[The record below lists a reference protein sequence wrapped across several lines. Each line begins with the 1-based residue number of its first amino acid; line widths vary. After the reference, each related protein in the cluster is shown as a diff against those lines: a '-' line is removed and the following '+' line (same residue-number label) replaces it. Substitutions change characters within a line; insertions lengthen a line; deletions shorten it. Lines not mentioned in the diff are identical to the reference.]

1 VAIPLALGCL
11 LRLRLLD
18 YGAGMVLIP
27 LVAAFSSDTMALFT
41 GMAMGKHK
49 LAPRVSPNKT
59 REGALGGIVGGMVGM
74 VLFRSVFF
82 LVTEVQLHILWCILL
97 GLVGA
102 VMGQLGDLVFSCIK
116 REYGIKDYGRLLPG
130 HGGVLDRFD
139 SVIFAA
145 PAIWMLLRY
154 IPLY

>member
-1 VAIPLALGCL
+1 
-11 LRLRLLD
+11 
-18 YGAGMVLIP
+18 
-27 LVAAFSSDTMALFT
+27 
-41 GMAMGKHK
+41 
-49 LAPRVSPNKT
+49 
-59 REGALGGIVGGMVGM
+59 MVGM
-74 VLFRSVFF
+74 VLFRIVFF

>member
-1 VAIPLALGCL
+1 
-11 LRLRLLD
+11 
-18 YGAGMVLIP
+18 
-27 LVAAFSSDTMALFT
+27 
-41 GMAMGKHK
+41 
-49 LAPRVSPNKT
+49 
-59 REGALGGIVGGMVGM
+59 M
-74 VLFRSVFF
+74 VLFRIIFF

>member
-1 VAIPLALGCL
+1 MSLVRRLFLHSPREYLIALGL
-11 LRLRLLD
+11 GALLTGLRLW
-18 YGAGMVLIP
+18 
-27 LVAAFSSDTMALFT
+27 S
-41 GMAMGKHK
+41 
-49 LAPRVSPNKT
+49 
-59 REGALGGIVGGMVGM
+59 LGGTLPLFWADALETAGG
-74 VLFRSVFF
+74 VL
-82 LVTEVQLHILWCILL
+82 ILL